1 MFAIIALSV
10 TVLVCVIFALSMMR
24 KNNGL
29 RERAEASSAELAV
42 VNARYEEACSRLADT
57 ARELAELQA
66 RDSALREENGRMKE
80 RMKFIEEE
88 KERLS
93 KESELRFRT
102 LANEILS
109 DNSRVFKEQ
118 NETRLSEILAPL
130 KENIEQ
136 FKRTVSESY
145 SAESRERFS
154 LQEKIKELIELN
166 QSIGKEAKDLTQALK
181 GNSKVQGD
189 WGEMILENLLERSG
203 LQRDR
208 EFFVQKTTDENG
220 NVLRNETGGALR
232 PDVVVSYPDGRCVVI
247 DSKVSLT
254 AYVNYVNADTPEEQE
269 RYRKQHLASV
279 RSHIAE
285 LRDKKYQDYVGGG
298 KTDFVMMF
306 IPNEAAYVA
315 AMQMDCNLWQEAY
328 DVRVLIISPT
338 HLISVLKLI
347 SQLWSHD
354 RQTRNAID
362 IAVESGKMYDK
373 FVGFV
378 EDMKKIERTLGQTR
392 DAYDSAMKKLNDG
405 TGNLVSRAEKLRKM
419 GAKASKSLPEPVKS
433 KDDDGE

>member
-1 MFAIIALSV
+1 MAVTIILSAIILLCILLIVWLLLTNNTLRAQVSARQLERISV
-10 TVLVCVIFALSMMR
+10 DSRIEETGRRADSA
-24 KNNGL
+24 L
-29 RERAEASSAELAV
+29 RELSKVQAE
-42 VNARYEEACSRLADT
+42 N
-57 ARELAELQA
+57 
-66 RDSALREENGRMKE
+66 SALREENGKLKE
-80 RMKFIEEE
+80 RARFVEEE
-88 KERLS
+88 KEKLS
-93 KESELRFRT
+93 QESEVRFKN
-102 LANEILS
+102 LANEILAN
-109 DNSRVFKEQ
+109 NSRVFKEQ
-118 NETRLSEILAPL
+118 NESRLSEILDPL

-136 FKRTVSESY
+136 FKKTVAESY
-145 SAESRERFS
+145 SSEARERFS
-154 LQEKIKELIELN
+154 LHERIKELIELN
-166 QSIGKEAKDLTQALK
+166 QSIGKEAKDLTLALK

-208 EFFVQKTTDENG
+208 EFFVQMSTGEDGK
-220 NVLRNETGGALR
+220 VLRNEDGKALR
-232 PDVVVSYPDGRCVVI
+232 PDVVIKYPDGRCVVI

-254 AYVNYVNADTPEEQE
+254 AYVNYVNADSPELQE
-269 RYRKQHLASV
+269 LYRKQHLASV

-306 IPNEAAYVA
+306 VPNEAAYIT
-315 AMQMDCNLWQEAY
+315 AMQVDDKLWQEAY
-328 DVRVLIISPT
+328 DVRVLLISPT

-354 RQTRNAID
+354 RQTRNAIE

-378 EDMKKIERTLGQTR
+378 DDMRKIERSISQTR
-392 DAYDSAMKKLNDG
+392 ESFDNAMKKLSLG

-419 GAKASKSLPEPVKS
+419 GAKVSKSLPEAVMDA
-433 KDDDGE
+433 DDVE